1 MFRRIAQTCLA
12 AALLGVAPVAPAL
25 AAPELLTILHT
36 NDTHDHL
43 EPFNAGGAE
52 GIGGI
57 ARRTTLFRR
66 IRKETP
72 ATLVLDAGDVFQ
84 GTPLFNFYAGEPDY
98 MTMAQAG
105 YDVLTVGNHDL
116 DNGLENLQQ
125 QVRHLGQ
132 GRGPVSANMLDEAG
146 KPLFES
152 HREVQVGK
160 LKVAVIGALGV
171 EAFHAVAEPRR
182 KGVQIL
188 EPLPVLR
195 ELVGRLRPKV
205 DLVVLLTH
213 IGHEGEVELAHALPE
228 VDLIVG
234 GHSHTKVEAPVVVS
248 HPGGRN
254 TLVVQA
260 FQWGQFVG
268 RLDLQVEGRRIV
280 GHTGRLIPVT
290 ADLPPDPAVAATVA
304 RYADRIAVQMKEVV
318 GRSEAAFTNSRKR
331 DGDTPLGNLIADVMR
346 ETTGT
351 DVGLMNSG
359 GIRAPLPKGPITRG
373 MVFSMLPFENYL
385 VTFACSGAELQ
396 RILDFAASR
405 NGKSGSLQ
413 VSGVRYTVDG
423 VRATEVTVNGRPL
436 DPAARYRVTTNDYIA
451 QGNDGAEV
459 FRSIA
464 AVGNTGLL
472 MRDAF
477 LQHLSRN
484 PVLSLPE
491 GGRIRKRE
499 ATPARP

>member
-1 MFRRIAQTCLA
+1 VFRRIAQTCLA
-12 AALLGVAPVAPAL
+12 AVIVVAAPVAPAL
-25 AAPELLTILHT
+25 AAPEALTILHT

-43 EPFNAGGAE
+43 EPFDAGGAK

-57 ARRTTLFRR
+57 ARRTTLFKR
-66 IRKETP
+66 IRQETP

-105 YDVLTVGNHDL
+105 YDVVTVGNHDL
-116 DNGLENLQQ
+116 DNGLENLMQ
-125 QVRHLGQ
+125 QVRHLGK
-132 GRGPVSANMLDEAG
+132 GRGPVSANMVDERG
-146 KPLFES
+146 KLLFES
-152 HREVQVGK
+152 HRVLKVGK

-182 KGVQIL
+182 KGVRVK
-188 EPLPVLR
+188 EPLPTLK
-195 ELVGRLRPKV
+195 ELVGKLRPTV

-213 IGHEGEVELAHALPE
+213 IGHEGEVELARDLPD

-234 GHSHTKVEAPVVVS
+234 GHSHTKVEAPVVVA
-248 HPGGRN
+248 HPGRN

-268 RLDLQVEGRRIV
+268 RLDLQVEDRKIV
-280 GHTGRLIPVT
+280 GHAGRLLPVS
-290 ADLPPDPAVAATVA
+290 ADITPDPAVAETVA
-304 RYADRIAVQMKEVV
+304 RYADRIAVQMQEVV
-318 GRSEAAFTNSRKR
+318 GRSEAEFTNSRKR
-331 DGDTPLGNLIADVMR
+331 DGDSPLGNLIADVMR

-359 GIRAPLPKGPITRG
+359 GIRAALPKGAITRG

-385 VTFACSGAELQ
+385 VTFSCSGAELQ

-423 VRATEVTVNGRPL
+423 DRATDVTVAGLPL
-436 DPAARYRVTTNDYIA
+436 DPSARYRVTTNDYIA
-451 QGNDGAEV
+451 QGNDGADV

-477 LQHLSRN
+477 LQRLGRN
-484 PVLSLPE
+484 PVLTVPE

-499 ATPARP
+499 GAPATP